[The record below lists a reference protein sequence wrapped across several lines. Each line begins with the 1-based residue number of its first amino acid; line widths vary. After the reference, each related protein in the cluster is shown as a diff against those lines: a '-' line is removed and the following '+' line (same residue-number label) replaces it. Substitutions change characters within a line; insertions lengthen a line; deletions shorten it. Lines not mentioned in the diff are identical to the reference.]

1 MAKITERLGGLL
13 NALESR
19 WSLYALIQWSGLLAS
34 FGLPAWAV
42 KSGQIFSQYAPLS
55 WVVAGFV
62 GVLLWCIARLIWNWA
77 YQIKIRAQ
85 YDARFLERSGNYN
98 PLDLTFEKKRIYLD
112 DFALPSHTIIQG
124 KTFIQCEIIGPAS
137 VYFAGSNNAV
147 DIRAP
152 IIDGVWLHPD
162 ARYNAGFQF
171 HNCIFRDCSFQRITM
186 FASIENFELW
196 NSNASVNWIGVPPS
210 AELIEKRKADIL
222 PKGKTPSHMPPVPP
236 NELQSQV
243 SDQTGKSE
251 AELDKKDA

>member
-1 MAKITERLGGLL
+1 
-13 NALESR
+13 
-19 WSLYALIQWSGLLAS
+19 
-34 FGLPAWAV
+34 
-42 KSGQIFSQYAPLS
+42 
-55 WVVAGFV
+55 
-62 GVLLWCIARLIWNWA
+62 
-77 YQIKIRAQ
+77 
-85 YDARFLERSGNYN
+85 
-98 PLDLTFEKKRIYLD
+98 
-112 DFALPSHTIIQG
+112 
-124 KTFIQCEIIGPAS
+124 
-137 VYFAGSNNAV
+137 
-147 DIRAP
+147 
-152 IIDGVWLHPD
+152 LHPD